1 MFLKDLSVTK
11 FVRKEE
17 SGLKTSTLSVVSA
30 ITLRIRSGCLSLTD
44 RAPESSLRLSPLNPC
59 SMDALFGLSTP
70 ITAIRDRCS
79 SFCTWPTYLPLSPE
93 SFSRCR
99 LRWTTPPSPHGPS
112 IIMSFYLYKI
122 VVIAALFTIV
132 KWDIAKKNIMLCIWC
147 NAMCL
152 CGLRLKKHIIFHIMV
167 HYCCSSMPR
176 LSEVRRFL

>member
-1 MFLKDLSVTK
+1 MRNLRV
-11 FVRKEE
+11 
-17 SGLKTSTLSVVSA
+17 LKTSTLSVVSA

-59 SMDALFGLSTP
+59 STDALFGLSTP

-79 SFCTWPTYLPLSPE
+79 SFCTWPTYLTLSPE

-99 LRWTTPPSPHGPS
+99 LRWTTPPSPHCPS

-132 KWDIAKKNIMLCIWC
+132 KWDIAKKNIILCIWC
-147 NAMCL
+147 NAMYL